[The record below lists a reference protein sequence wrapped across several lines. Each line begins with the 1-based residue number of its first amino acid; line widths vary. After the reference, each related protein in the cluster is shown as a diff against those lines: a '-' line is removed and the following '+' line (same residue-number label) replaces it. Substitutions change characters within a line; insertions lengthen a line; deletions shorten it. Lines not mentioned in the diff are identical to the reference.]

1 MAGVGAVRLAH
12 RLLKWRQ
19 EHPKRDYAGSALEE
33 AARGLPESLE
43 LQIAGRVYSRAR
55 SAGGTASGVHGAAS
69 NAPPFPAELYCAEV
83 VCVPFSQVIPEGGG
97 GVEAPAGR
105 KNAARPHLY
114 VYKDSASGDTRQH
127 TTSIERIL
135 ALAQTHPLVAT
146 INRVELRNLGGEER
160 QVDKEGRATSGH
172 QSLFDLSLGLAGTGK
187 VFQVGLTTK
196 NVRPELFALH
206 WTPVGSGWSLGSWIA
221 ARSCFFDLVEL
232 EAGDLLREAYD
243 ARGDDPVPVAASG
256 AAEPARPAFVVSL
269 SDEEDSDQNEGGQ
282 EDEAK
287 EGSDSSRS
295 SDSAIC
301 AREER
306 EGERGPA
313 ASGALPGGLAQSERQ
328 GMMSLE
334 EKARAAQVSA
344 PATALHHLDDSNVWV
359 SRTAFANVR
368 PRSRTC
374 GGGACAGCFPC
385 L

>member
-1 MAGVGAVRLAH
+1 M
-12 RLLKWRQ
+12 
-19 EHPKRDYAGSALEE
+19 
-33 AARGLPESLE
+33 
-43 LQIAGRVYSRAR
+43 
-55 SAGGTASGVHGAAS
+55 
-69 NAPPFPAELYCAEV
+69 
-83 VCVPFSQVIPEGGG
+83 
-97 GVEAPAGR
+97 
-105 KNAARPHLY
+105 
-114 VYKDSASGDTRQH
+114 
-127 TTSIERIL
+127 
-135 ALAQTHPLVAT
+135 
-146 INRVELRNLGGEER
+146 
-160 QVDKEGRATSGH
+160 
-172 QSLFDLSLGLAGTGK
+172 
-187 VFQVGLTTK
+187 
-196 NVRPELFALH
+196 
-206 WTPVGSGWSLGSWIA
+206 
-221 ARSCFFDLVEL
+221 EL

-243 ARGDDPVPVAASG
+243 ARGDNPVPVAASG
-256 AAEPARPAFVVSL
+256 AAEPARPTFEVSL
-269 SDEEDSDQNEGGQ
+269 SDEEDSFEDDVGGQ
-282 EDEAK
+282 EDDAK

-328 GMMSLE
+328 GMVSLE